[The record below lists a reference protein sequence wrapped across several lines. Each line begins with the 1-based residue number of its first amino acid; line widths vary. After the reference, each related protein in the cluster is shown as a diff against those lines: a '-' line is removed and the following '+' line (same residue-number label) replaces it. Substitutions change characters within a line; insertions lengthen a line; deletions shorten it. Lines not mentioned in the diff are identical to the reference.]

1 MTPARDRWL
10 GAAAVLAGVGVIAG
24 TRGLAGVAHGPVG
37 PDLVPLLIGLGMV
50 AIGVMVGATVG
61 ATVAARSHVDGVS
74 PAPVSP
80 REGDALAIALMLSG
94 SLAWALLLEP
104 LGFLVVTPP
113 LLLAL
118 LWIATGRLALA
129 VGLALGVTVLA
140 HGVFAGLL
148 GVPLPWGVLAPV
160 AGAVPWI

>member
-10 GAAAVLAGVGVIAG
+10 GVGAALAGVGVIAG
-24 TRGLAGVAHGPVG
+24 TRDLAGVAHGPVG

-50 AIGVMVGATVG
+50 ATGAMVGA
-61 ATVAARSHVDGVS
+61 RSYLGGVS
-74 PAPVSP
+74 PEPVSP
-80 REGDALAIALMLSG
+80 REGDAPAVALMLSG
-94 SLAWALLLEP
+94 SLAWTVLLEP

-118 LWIATGRLALA
+118 LWITTGRPAPALGLALA
-129 VGLALGVTVLA
+129 VTVLA